1 MLQLIAKGGWVI
13 YLIILGSVIGLTI
26 FFERLWALRRSKVCP
41 DDLVKQLQILIN
53 KREWV
58 DAKTRCQRDDS
69 SLARIMWAVL
79 SQLDQG
85 HTRAEM
91 KEIAEE
97 AGQREAF
104 FMERG
109 IGSLGV
115 VASLEPLM
123 GLLGTVLGMIIA
135 FRRVAESGVGDPRLV
150 AGGVWAALLTTAAG
164 LIVAIPAYIGY
175 RYLLSRFDRLLID
188 LQNDVSV
195 LVEGIYQQNALE
207 TESPKF
213 QKRTVPEEEPLPL
226 APPETLPSV
235 GGESP

>member
-1 MLQLIAKGGWVI
+1 M
-13 YLIILGSVIGLTI
+13 
-26 FFERLWALRRSKVCP
+26 
-41 DDLVKQLQILIN
+41 
-53 KREWV
+53 
-58 DAKTRCQRDDS
+58 
-69 SLARIMWAVL
+69 
-79 SQLDQG
+79 
-85 HTRAEM
+85 
-91 KEIAEE
+91 
-97 AGQREAF
+97 
-104 FMERG
+104 
-109 IGSLGV
+109 
-115 VASLEPLM
+115 
-123 GLLGTVLGMIIA
+123 
-135 FRRVAESGVGDPRLV
+135 
-150 AGGVWAALLTTAAG
+150 LTTAAG